1 MIIWNQI
8 DLKLSMA
15 ELCVPYGI
23 DTRNMEVDNGNSFSY
38 AIIIQFPATF
48 LQQVLKTQFAY
59 VDSVP
64 TKINPK

>member
-1 MIIWNQI
+1 
-8 DLKLSMA
+8 MA

-23 DTRNMEVDNGNSFSY
+23 NAANMEVDNGNSFSY
-38 AIIIQFPATF
+38 AIIIQFPTTF

-64 TKINPK
+64 TKVNPK